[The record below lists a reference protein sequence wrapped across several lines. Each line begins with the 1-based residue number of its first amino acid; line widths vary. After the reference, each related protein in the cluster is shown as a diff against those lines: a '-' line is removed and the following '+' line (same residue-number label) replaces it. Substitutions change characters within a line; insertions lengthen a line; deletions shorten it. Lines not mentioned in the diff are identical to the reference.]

1 MLYKVNVNIKF
12 AKEYLDNTVW
22 NLNNS
27 DWQVSGIIKNRSNE
41 NLKFDIR
48 FLKDYKDKG
57 SGKIISE
64 KSKADKVL
72 FEDKSSWLLIDTKE
86 LIKYMKVKQLKQVTI
101 EELKSNIDW
110 TIELPKA

>member
-1 MLYKVNVNIKF
+1 M
-12 AKEYLDNTVW
+12 
-22 NLNNS
+22 
-27 DWQVSGIIKNRSNE
+27 
-41 NLKFDIR
+41 KFDIR

-64 KSKADKVL
+64 NQKLIKFCLKM
-72 FEDKSSWLLIDTKE
+72 SSWLLIDTKE

-110 TIELPKA
+110 TKLPKA